1 MESGLSLPM
10 PMPTIDTTS
19 LSAPTA
25 GFRTQQKEK
34 AAEQF
39 EAVFISMMLKTM
51 RQSMSQEMFAG
62 DKSDTFGGMF
72 DQFLGQHMAAQ
83 GGVGLSRMFDDQATT
98 VNSLSAASGVSAAS
112 IHTGHNA
119 TDIQSDDRLRKN
131 APQAHQLKAYQNAL
145 SIAQ

>member
-10 PMPTIDTTS
+10 PAANMAS
-19 LSAPTA
+19 FSSPTA
-25 GFRTQQKEK
+25 EFRTQQKEK
-34 AAEQF
+34 AAEEF

-51 RQSMSQEMFAG
+51 RQSMSEEMFAG

-83 GGVGLSRMFDDQATT
+83 GGVGMSRLFEDQAIPAA
-98 VNSLSAASGVSAAS
+98 SLSALNNAA
-112 IHTGHNA
+112 IAPALTGNA
-119 TDIQSDDRLRKN
+119 ATGTQIDDSNRKN
-131 APQAHQLKAYQNAL
+131 PLQTIQLKAYQNAL